1 MSLLGDLAK
10 SALGN
15 VLGGQTAQPQAA
27 AGSQDQML
35 QIAAGLLQQAGG
47 IEGLMAKF
55 QQAGLGDK
63 VASWVGSGSNLPV
76 SADQIQQVLGEH
88 VEAASQQ
95 SGHDAGA
102 IAGGLAS
109 VLPGLID
116 HLTPKGESVK
126 GALLEQGLQMA
137 LKSGM
142 LGKILG

>member
-15 VLGGQTAQPQAA
+15 VLSGQTAQPQAA

-63 VASWVGSGSNLPV
+63 VASWVGTVSNLPV

-88 VEAASQQ
+88 VDAAAQQ